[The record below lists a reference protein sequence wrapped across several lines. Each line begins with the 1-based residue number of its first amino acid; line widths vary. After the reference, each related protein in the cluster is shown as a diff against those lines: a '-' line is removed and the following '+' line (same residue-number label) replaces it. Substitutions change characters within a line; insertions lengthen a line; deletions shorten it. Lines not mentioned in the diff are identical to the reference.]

1 MANIDPYLENIM
13 QARYGRDVRQSIH
26 DGIEAIN
33 DDTIARNAENK
44 AIAENAVDLATQ
56 AKGEA
61 KTAQDSAQ
69 AYANQA
75 LAHEQQA
82 QIYRNQAE
90 QFKDEAFSGTPE
102 GYEDVVAKVNSLKEH
117 TGTYLAEVG
126 TKEGSALAKI
136 IYGMSVQD
144 GTPTPSVPVE
154 IQSAKADFKCVGKNL
169 INPTLGELTLNGVTC
184 KQKGDGTYVLNG
196 THTSSLSQF
205 YLQQNL
211 KVKKGQYRYVGT
223 KGGSNSTWK
232 SGIYIGPNQYYDDFG
247 NGVNINFTEDTTVI
261 IRIVIYGATV
271 FNDVTFKPML
281 TPDLSATYDD
291 YEPYKETKVTTDLT
305 LRAIEVAS
313 TDNYTYE
320 RDGKYYIADTIDW
333 SEDKGYEITRRI
345 ARQVG
350 GVVEWFGSRDN
361 SKQININLE
370 LPIHTE
376 YLIAKMNRFVQD
388 STHSSR
394 AGTFWFATSRT
405 VLCVFLPTSVDI
417 TSIQSAQTWIDNNP
431 TEIVYTLATP
441 TTEPIIS
448 EQAQALLSLKTYD
461 EATSISAT
469 GDIEP
474 SLDLEYSK
482 DRNTALAL
490 TGHNLAHKNALKL
503 NDINTAL
510 IELGGN

>member
-1 MANIDPYLENIM
+1 MGIEQYLQQILS
-13 QARYGRDVRQSIH
+13 ARYGRDVRQSIH
-26 DGIEAIN
+26 DSIYEIN
-33 DDTIARNAENK
+33 EIAKKAEYDASTAPESAK
-44 AIAENAVDLATQ
+44 AYAQAALASEQAAEDY
-56 AKGEA
+56 
-61 KTAQDSAQ
+61 KTAAEQ
-69 AYANQA
+69 AA
-75 LAHEQQA
+75 QQA
-82 QIYRNQAE
+82 M
-90 QFKDEAFSGTPE
+90 SGTPE
-102 GYEDVVAKVNSLKEH
+102 GYADLVAKVNSIYRQ
-117 TGTYLAEVG
+117 TATSFNVVG
-126 TKEGSALAKI
+126 TKEGSALAHT

-144 GTPTPSVPVE
+144 GTPTPDNPVE

-169 INPTLGELTLNGVTC
+169 INPTLGELTLNGVIC

-232 SGIYIGPNQYYDDFG
+232 SGIYIDSNRYYDDFG

-281 TPDLSATYDD
+281 TLDLSATYDD
-291 YEPYKETKVTTDLT
+291 YEPYKATAVTTDLT
-305 LRAIEVAS
+305 LRSIEVAS
-313 TDNYTYE
+313 TGDYTYE
-320 RDGKYYIADTIDW
+320 RDGKYYIADTVDW
-333 SEDKGYEITRRI
+333 SEDKGYVITRRI
-345 ARQVG
+345 GHQTG
-350 GVVEWFGSRDN
+350 GVVSWYGERSQ
-361 SKQININLE
+361 SKQLNYNLN
-370 LPIHTE
+370 LPTQE
-376 YLIAKMNRFVQD
+376 YKQAKMNRCVQD
-388 STHSSR
+388 NTHSLRSD
-394 AGTFWFATSRT
+394 TFWFGSNQLT
-405 VLCVFLPTSVDI
+405 VCMFVPTSVDI
-417 TSIQSAQTWIDNNP
+417 TSIQTAQTWINNNP
-431 TEIVYTLATP
+431 TEIVYILATP
-441 TTEPIIS
+441 TTEPITS
-448 EQAQALLSLKTYD
+448 AQAQALLSLKTYD

-469 GDIEP
+469 GDIKP